1 MLKPGD
7 VVIVTT
13 RGARHLRAAELDE
26 RVRSLLF
33 GLLETPSRDPRIER
47 AIEAMTREPSRKWTA
62 ASLAK
67 IAGLSRAPFCRR
79 FVEETGLPPLAW
91 LTELRMQLAAARLR
105 ETDDTLAA
113 IALAVGYV
121 SEFAFGKAFKRH
133 FGRAPGLFR
142 RSTRRERVPACHL
155 HAGRT
160 SPFTLRAAA

>member
-1 MLKPGD
+1 MDLRARLAHHERMLKPGD

-13 RGARHLRAAELDE
+13 RGSRHLRAAELDE

-33 GLLETPSRDPRIER
+33 GLVEETPPDRHVER
-47 AIEAMTREPSRKWTA
+47 AIEAMTREPNRKWTV

-67 IAGLSRAPFCRR
+67 IAGLSRAAFARR
-79 FVEETGLPPLAW
+79 FVKAAGAPPLAY

-113 IALAVGYV
+113 IAIAVGYV
-121 SEFAFGKAFKRH
+121 SEFAFAKAFKRQ

-142 RSTRRERVPACHL
+142 RS
-155 HAGRT
+155 

>member
-13 RGARHLRAAELDE
+13 RGSRHLRAAELDE

-33 GLLETPSRDPRIER
+33 GLVEEPKRDPQIER
-47 AIEAMTREPSRKWTA
+47 AIEAMSREPNRKWTVA
-62 ASLAK
+62 AIAK

-79 FVEETGLPPLAW
+79 FVKETGLPPLAY

-105 ETDDTLAA
+105 DTDDALAA
-113 IALAVGYV
+113 IAISVGYV
-121 SEFAFGKAFKRH
+121 SEFAFAKAFKRH

-142 RSTRRERVPACHL
+142 R
-155 HAGRT
+155 T

>member
-1 MLKPGD
+1 MLKSGD

-13 RGARHLRAAELDE
+13 RGSRHLRAADLDE

-33 GLLETPSRDPRIER
+33 GLVEETPRDRRVER
-47 AIEAMTREPSRKWTA
+47 AVEAMTREPNRKWTVA
-62 ASLAK
+62 ALAK

-79 FVEETGLPPLAW
+79 FVEEKGVPPLTY

-113 IALAVGYV
+113 IAISVGYV

-142 RSTRRERVPACHL
+142 R
-155 HAGRT
+155 T